1 MNQTKIE
8 RTFNISQAAE
18 ILQVTDKTIRN
29 YINRGFL
36 KPDKWNGSWRISYT
50 EISEL
55 FWKKFGKR
63 LDRDMDI
70 GAKIQDQIVVEKSE
84 FEERQRKLG
93 KLAVLESNEKALR
106 THIQELNERN
116 AQLEGSAASGWTE
129 ARMLKEELE
138 KAKIKPYFFA
148 SSALMK

>member
-1 MNQTKIE
+1 MNQTDHDYGILE
-8 RTFNISQAAE
+8 AAK

-50 EISEL
+50 EISGL

-63 LDRDMDI
+63 LDRD
-70 GAKIQDQIVVEKSE
+70 
-84 FEERQRKLG
+84 
-93 KLAVLESNEKALR
+93 EKALR
-106 THIQELNERN
+106 TNIQELNERN

-138 KAKIKPYFFA
+138 KARTELAGAREAEMKAREDAGRVNQLVQPGP
-148 SSALMK
+148 ALAAEPLDHAIG